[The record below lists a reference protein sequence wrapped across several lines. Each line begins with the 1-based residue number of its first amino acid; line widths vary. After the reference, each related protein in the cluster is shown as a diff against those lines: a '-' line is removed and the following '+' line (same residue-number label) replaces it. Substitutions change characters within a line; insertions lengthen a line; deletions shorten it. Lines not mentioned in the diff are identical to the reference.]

1 MNRKLFTQEEITLL
15 WQNPYTLSVNEREIN
30 FTPEF
35 KEAFLK
41 LYKDGSTAAEA
52 VTALGY
58 DPDLLGRSRIRNFF
72 KTFSGQKEATKKR
85 PSPDASKAGSNE
97 LNARVKQLEF
107 QVLYMKAELEFLK
120 KNFSSNEAPTSKK
133 P

>member
-41 LYKDGSTAAEA
+41 LYKAGSTASEA
-52 VTALGY
+52 VAALGY
-58 DPDLLGRSRIRNFF
+58 DPDLLGRNRIRNFF
-72 KTFSGQKEATKKR
+72 KTFSGQKEAAKKQ
-85 PSPDASKAGSNE
+85 SSKASTVGEKGLDS
-97 LNARVKQLEF
+97 RVKQLEF
-107 QVLYMKAELEFLK
+107 QVRYMKAELEFLK

>member
-41 LYKDGSTAAEA
+41 LYKDGSTAPEA

-72 KTFSGQKEATKKR
+72 KTFSGQKVAARKQSS
-85 PSPDASKAGSNE
+85 PSSDTGEKGLDS
-97 LNARVKQLEF
+97 RIKQLEF
-107 QVLYMKAELEFLK
+107 QVRYMKAELEFLK
-120 KNFSSNEAPTSKK
+120 KNFSSNEAPMSKK